1 MIVMRSYI
9 EPGGLR
15 GGPPGPAS
23 LVLAVS
29 HSQEGWV
36 AANCILAKLAKK
48 AGENN
53 LPANCSAF
61 VSRAVL
67 NARAEIPRGWGH
79 R

>member
-1 MIVMRSYI
+1 VDR
-9 EPGGLR
+9 
-15 GGPPGPAS
+15 PAQQS
-23 LVLAVS
+23 LFLLSS

-36 AANCILAKLAKK
+36 ADNCILAKLAKK